1 MRSTCLALC
10 ASILLTSSLAAAT
23 QESQPT
29 PSSSKKPPDASA
41 KKAPDPEAELQK
53 ALANAGN
60 DSAAMIKNL
69 KEYLQQ
75 FPDAPR
81 KTAVYRA
88 LVEACEQTHDAACA
102 LDYAE
107 RLIVTRPDDSQ
118 MMLVAVNL
126 LQQRGDDASLVRAA
140 GYVTRILDRVEKALP
155 DERPARESVAEWQDG
170 QAQLRTALYYVR
182 GQVEISQRDY
192 EAALKDLRAS
202 YSIHPNALAAKT
214 LGEVAETRGDS
225 AAAIDEYIQAFTLP
239 ESGPA
244 GTVNRRDV
252 LRELRNSWR
261 QVHGTEQ
268 GLGDAILTAYDRV
281 ALPSPDGRT
290 TTATAA
296 ASTPATTAAVNTAA
310 ARNKDAKDVFSFVVR
325 RLDGSPLAL
334 DSLRGKITVLSFW
347 ATWCAPCR
355 ELEPLFNTVART
367 YTGNSDVAFFAVN
380 VDDDEAQ
387 VPAFVAREKWDVQ
400 VIHSDGLD
408 AFVKAGTL
416 PAVMVLG
423 RTGEV
428 VYRTAGFPRDGF
440 ADSLT
445 AAIQTALAAA
455 H

>member
-1 MRSTCLALC
+1 MRFTCLALC
-10 ASILLTSSLAAAT
+10 ASILLTSSLAAAA
-23 QESQPT
+23 QESQT
-29 PSSSKKPPDASA
+29 APSSSKKPPDASA

-126 LQQRGDDASLVRAA
+126 LQQRGDDASLARAA
-140 GYVTRILDRVEKALP
+140 GYVTRILDRVEKAP
-155 DERPARESVAEWQDG
+155 PEERPAHESVAEWQDG

-182 GQVEISQRDY
+182 GQVEISQRNYD
-192 EAALKDLRAS
+192 AAVKDVQMS
-202 YSIHPNALAAKT
+202 DSIHPNALAAKT

-225 AAAIDEYIQAFTLP
+225 AAAIDEYVQAFTLP

-261 QVHGTEQ
+261 QVNGTEQ

-290 TTATAA
+290 TSATAA
-296 ASTPATTAAVNTAA
+296 ATTPAAAAVNAAA

-367 YTGNSDVAFFAVN
+367 YAGNSDVAFFAVN
-380 VDDDEAQ
+380 VDNDEAQ

-408 AFVKAGTL
+408 AFVKANTL
-416 PAVMVLG
+416 PAVVVLSP
-423 RTGEV
+423 TGEV
-428 VYRTAGFPRDGF
+428 AYRTAGFPRDGF